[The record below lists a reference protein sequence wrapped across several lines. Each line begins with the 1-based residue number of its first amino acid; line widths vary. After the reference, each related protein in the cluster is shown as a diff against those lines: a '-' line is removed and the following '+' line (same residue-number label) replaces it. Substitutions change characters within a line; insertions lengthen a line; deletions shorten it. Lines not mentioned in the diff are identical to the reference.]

1 MFNLH
6 SYRENYIF
14 PDFLPEKITEEKKIP
29 IESEKIKEQ
38 KQINEEGC
46 MDNGE
51 KESNPEEFFLDKLM
65 KKFDRKLKKNK
76 KIEKKEEE
84 EKLKKKTKRQATEK
98 LSSPIKKKQKNKKPT
113 NFSIQPPPRQLSK
126 KALERFNSE
135 FLPSNLN
142 KSQSRIKK
150 INKNESRK

>member
-14 PDFLPEKITEEKKIP
+14 PDFLPEKIEEKKKIP

-38 KQINEEGC
+38 KQKNEEEC
-46 MDNGE
+46 MDSSE

-65 KKFDRKLKKNK
+65 KKFDRKLKK
-76 KIEKKEEE
+76 IEKKEEE
-84 EKLKKKTKRQATEK
+84 EKLKKTIKRQAEESILK
-98 LSSPIKKKQKNKKPT
+98 LSPPIKKKQKNKKL
-113 NFSIQPPPRQLSK
+113 QPSPRQLSK

-150 INKNESRK
+150 INKK